1 MKVPLY
7 QPDQQERGKC
17 QEKPSSGTVKKKHT
31 RLVHQLLQI
40 LAVNFV
46 DNINGNLYHLFNFL
60 SSRNLPLMPAAH
72 GELIH
77 LC

>member
-7 QPDQQERGKC
+7 QPDQYESGKC
-17 QEKPSSGTVKKKHT
+17 EGKPSSGTMKKKHA

-46 DNINGNLYHLFNFL
+46 EKINGNLYHLFNFL
-60 SSRNLPLMPAAH
+60 SSRNLPLMPAVH
-72 GELIH
+72 GNLVH